1 MSGTTR
7 TSSTT
12 VGRDSSP
19 TYSRRYGRKYL
30 ELDNLQDSSVC
41 HRKVGRARADCR
53 LRTSQSKWGCLGEA
67 SRPAGIVYM
76 DLSFDQPADCRLLS
90 ATVKITLQGAP
101 RHQLDLNKP
110 VRLHLTDHYGPKYL
124 SGDPKNVVKKTIL
137 HLAPQ
142 VNVLGNGGGGIGI
155 DSEKSITYDS
165 RWTFTGNLR
174 PAQKTDPEYR
184 TIKWELREEDS
195 ESQSVHSNM
204 IHTAFAFQHEGR
216 PFIMRIEIKGKLRK
230 GRNRFRER
238 ARQLRFPS
246 RLESDEGSSDILV
259 YPNVVTQSSGPRLD
273 RLAQGL
279 PMVMEREN
287 CLRIPVQ
294 IPTALPISFPEGNEN
309 TPSTAPANVQ
319 QIQNML
325 EDSYTGN
332 LPGLLP
338 GSGGSGRH
346 PDTGRS
352 SGSNSDSSSETLV
365 DVIESCGADDPVD
378 ACISKLGDAVYTF
391 QTPQVVGQDALQ
403 ASRIVLRANSSSMV
417 PAIPNGSPERRH
429 GENESENTD
438 SPESALVLLSRYPS
452 LIILIQILAALL
464 DFFGMTMKSTKMS
477 DRQSD
482 KRFRDR
488 AIADSR

>member
-1 MSGTTR
+1 MSRATK
-7 TSSTT
+7 TSSPTA
-12 VGRDSSP
+12 GRDSPP

-30 ELDNLQDSSVC
+30 ELDNLQDASVC
-41 HRKVGRARADCR
+41 HRKIGKARADCR

-76 DLSFDQPADCRLLS
+76 DLSFDQPIDCMLLS

-101 RHQLDLNKP
+101 QHQLDLDKP

-174 PAQKTDPEYR
+174 PAQKTDLEYR
-184 TIKWELREEDS
+184 TIKWELREEDP
-195 ESQSVHSNM
+195 ESQSVHNNT

-216 PFIMRIEIKGKLRK
+216 PFLMRIEIKGKLQK
-230 GRNRFRER
+230 GRKRFKER

-246 RLESDEGSSDILV
+246 RHEGDEGSSDILV
-259 YPNVVTQSSGPRLD
+259 YPSVLTQPSGPRLD
-273 RLAQGL
+273 RLAEDL

-294 IPTALPISFPEGNEN
+294 IPAALPISFTESNEN
-309 TPSTAPANVQ
+309 IPDRAAAD
-319 QIQNML
+319 IQNIPNML
-325 EDSYTGN
+325 ENPYTGS
-332 LPGLLP
+332 LPGVWPILED
-338 GSGGSGRH
+338 SGRH
-346 PDTGRS
+346 TETVRS
-352 SGSNSDSSSETLV
+352 SGSNSSSSSETLV
-365 DVIESCGADDPVD
+365 NSIESCGADDPTD
-378 ACISKLGDAVYTF
+378 ACISKLGDAVHTF
-391 QTPQVVGQDALQ
+391 QAPQIIGQDALQ
-403 ASRIVLRANSSSMV
+403 TSRSVQHANSSSMV
-417 PAIPNGSPERRH
+417 PVKPNGPPERRH
-429 GENESENTD
+429 GEKGSGRTG
-438 SPESALVLLSRYPS
+438 SPEAALMLLSRYPS

-464 DFFGMTMKSTKMS
+464 DFLRMTGKSAQLS
-477 DRQSD
+477 GRESD
-482 KRFRDR
+482 KEVSER
-488 AIADSR
+488 AIAYSS